1 MDTET
6 YIASGV
12 IEAYVMGTASH
23 DEAAILECVMKNN
36 AEVKTAV
43 LEMQQTLE
51 LYATA
56 GAVQPPA
63 DMRAEIKKKLSF
75 SRSETMSTNERIVQN
90 EEMKGNVLKQHNTV
104 NWYSIAA
111 ALLLLVSVALGYQLL
126 SVNDKTKVISEQN
139 NNLTAKISELEQ
151 MNSVLQNSRKIQLNG
166 VEKHPDMLAE
176 VYWDDQNQVH
186 LQPKRLPAAP
196 AGKQYQLWAIVD
208 GKPVDL
214 GIYDDGKEEKMQT
227 MKPVASAQA
236 FAITLEK
243 EGGNPTPTMEEMY
256 VMGEI

>member
-23 DEAAILECVMKNN
+23 DEAAILECVLKNN
-36 AEVKTAV
+36 ADVKTAV

-51 LYATA
+51 QYATA

-63 DMRAEIKKKLSF
+63 DLQAEIMKKLSF
-75 SRSETMSTNERIVQN
+75 SPSETVRPSERTIKSSKNNGKVL
-90 EEMKGNVLKQHNTV
+90 EERNTA

-111 ALLLLVSVALGYQLL
+111 ALLLLVSVALGYQLQK
-126 SVNDKTKVISEQN
+126 VNDKTQVISEEN
-139 NNLTAKISELEQ
+139 NNLTAKISKLEEI
-151 MNSVLQNSRKIQLNG
+151 NSVLKNSRKIQLNG

-176 VYWDDQNQVH
+176 VYWDEHNQVH

-214 GIYDDGKEEKMQT
+214 GMYDDKAGEKMQT
-227 MKPVASAQA
+227 MKTVPSAQA

-256 VMGEI
+256 VMGKI